1 MQQVMYA
8 LQFTGTGTPRSGS
21 DNVLAVTSSA
31 DSAVVTTVAGPGGIS
46 GNVHTGPGDKATFS
60 SEVTIGAEGTFEES
74 GTIEFGNGGNK
85 LRFSTIG
92 RGFMA
97 PSADAGVQHGAI
109 IWRVDG
115 GEGQFDGATGII
127 TSNFTVNEASEVTDN
142 QFGLIF
148 VK

>member
-21 DNVLAVTSSA
+21 DNILAVTSSA

-46 GNVHTGPGDKATFS
+46 GNVQTGPGDKATFS

-92 RGFMA
+92 RGFMG
-97 PSADAGVQHGAI
+97 PSADAGVPPRRVHGTI
-109 IWRVDG
+109 QIRTGPIDVDDTLLTWEKRLG
-115 GEGQFDGATGII
+115 
-127 TSNFTVNEASEVTDN
+127 
-142 QFGLIF
+142 
-148 VK
+148 